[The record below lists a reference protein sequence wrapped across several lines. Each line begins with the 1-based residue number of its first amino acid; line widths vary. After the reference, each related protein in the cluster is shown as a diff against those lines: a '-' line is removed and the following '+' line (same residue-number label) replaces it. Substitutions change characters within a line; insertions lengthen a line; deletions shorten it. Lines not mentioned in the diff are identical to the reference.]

1 MNGKYQFFKYIVGEA
16 VVNEGLLCFNPSAWS
31 DERCSRSEI
40 TTCRGVTGTARRAAL
55 KI

>member
-1 MNGKYQFFKYIVGEA
+1 MCIRKLKRRRGKKKKKPHTKKQI
-16 VVNEGLLCFNPSAWS
+16 FNPSAWS